1 MHFRL
6 FFFPL
11 KISLEWFPLIST
23 SIFLICLWIFNT
35 SKQLWC
41 FCRRT
46 KGLGFWALVG
56 ILDLLPSTNRRSRS
70 FSKWD
75 WDPTEKEETQVIWS
89 YFPMRNYR
97 VARHW
102 ATFDLRRHFFF
113 SFLQPRIGTTARWS
127 THWSAL
133 DTSTTCP
140 WIASPQNS
148 VAEGIAWTGL
158 RWKNTK
164 PDGARPQGF
173 LGLCTMDFQLITTS
187 PQGAE
192 NLMSR

>member
-113 SFLQPRIGTTARWS
+113 FFATKDWYNSQVKYTLVSPGYKYNLP
-127 THWSAL
+127 L
-133 DTSTTCP
+133 DC
-140 WIASPQNS
+140 
-148 VAEGIAWTGL
+148 
-158 RWKNTK
+158 K
-164 PDGARPQGF
+164 PSK
-173 LGLCTMDFQLITTS
+173 LCSWRDCMDRS
-187 PQGAE
+187 
-192 NLMSR
+192 